1 MLFNSIEF
9 LYFLPIVL
17 IVYWA
22 LRRSFK
28 LQNVFILIASYFF
41 YGWWDWRLLPL
52 IMFTSLCSW
61 YCGLKIEQS
70 SEDRTRKVFMVINIV
85 VNLIILGFF
94 KYCNFFIDSLVGAFS
109 LFGKGLNITTLKI
122 ILPVGISF
130 YTFQALSYAIDIY
143 HRKLQASRD
152 IISYF
157 AYVSFFP
164 QLVAGPI
171 ERATNLLPQFFRERK
186 VERSEFFDGLR
197 QMLWGFFKKMVIA
210 DTLSS
215 PVTEVFSNHGIYASS
230 TLVLTAFLFTIQLY
244 CDFSG
249 YSDIAIGTSRLFGF
263 NLMRNF
269 NYPFFSRNIAEFWRK
284 WHISLTTWFRDYV
297 YIPLGGS
304 RVSKIKVLRNTL
316 VIYVLSGLWHGP
328 SWTYVMWGLINA
340 FLFFPYILSG
350 RNRKYTGVV
359 AEGKALPSVKESLQ
373 MLFTFSLFAFGLIFF
388 RSTTFSDAIS
398 YCSEIIDR
406 SFFSIPYFRGQTNV
420 DALMGIAFGAFMLLL
435 EWSNRDKQY
444 GIEFDMKKHPVWNY
458 VVCVTVLALVYCF
471 GVDNSS
477 FIYFQF

>member
-9 LYFLPIVL
+9 LFFLPIVL

-22 LRRSFK
+22 LFRNYK
-28 LQNVFILIASYFF
+28 LQNIFILIASYFF

-52 IMFTSLCSW
+52 IMFTSLSSW
-61 YCGLKIEQS
+61 TCGLLIERS
-70 SEDRTRKVFMVINIV
+70 TKDGSRKAFMIINIV
-85 VNLIILGFF
+85 VNLVILGFF
-94 KYCNFFIDSLVGAFS
+94 KYCNFFIESLVDAFS
-109 LFGKGLNITTLKI
+109 LFGKELNISTLKI

-130 YTFQALSYAIDIY
+130 YTFQALSYSIDVY
-143 HRKLQASRD
+143 HKKLTASKD

-171 ERATNLLPQFFRERK
+171 ERATNLLPQFAKERR

-197 QMLWGFFKKMVIA
+197 QILWGFFKKMVVA
-210 DTLSS
+210 DTLSA
-215 PVTEVFSNHGIYASS
+215 PVSEVFANYGIYASS
-230 TLVLTAFLFTIQLY
+230 TLLLTAILFTIQLY

-297 YIPLGGS
+297 YIPMGGS
-304 RVSKIKVLRNTL
+304 RVSKVKVLRNTL
-316 VIYVLSGLWHGP
+316 VIYLLSGFWHGS
-328 SWTYVMWGLINA
+328 SWTYVAWGLINA
-340 FLFFPYILSG
+340 FLFFPLILSG
-350 RNRKYTGVV
+350 RNKKYKGVI
-359 AEGKALPSVKESLQ
+359 AEGNVFPTFKETLQ
-373 MLFTFSLFAFGLIFF
+373 MICTFSLYAFSLIFF
-388 RSTTFSDAIS
+388 RSATITDAIG
-398 YCSEIIDR
+398 YCNSLLDKSLI
-406 SFFSIPYFRGQTNV
+406 SLPYFRGQTNV
-420 DALMGIAFGAFMLLL
+420 DALLGIAFAVFMILL
-435 EWSNRDKQY
+435 EWINRDKQY
-444 GIEFDMKKHPVWNY
+444 GIEFEVKKHPVWNIT
-458 VVCVTVLALVYCF
+458 VCVILLVFVYCF